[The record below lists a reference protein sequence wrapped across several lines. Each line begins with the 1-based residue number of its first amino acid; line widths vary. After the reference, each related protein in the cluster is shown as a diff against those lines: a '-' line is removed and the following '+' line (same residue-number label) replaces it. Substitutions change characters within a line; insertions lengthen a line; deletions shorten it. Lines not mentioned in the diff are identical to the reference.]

1 MADYIISSVQNP
13 KVKKVVALQQK
24 SSERRKD
31 GLFVVEGQREL
42 QHCIEAGFELDS
54 VFLCPSLCGENIMD
68 RDAFHCLCYEVTP
81 PVYEKMAYQI

>member
-31 GLFVVEGQREL
+31 GLFVVEDQREL
-42 QHCIEAGFELDS
+42 RHCIEAGFELDS
-54 VFLCPSLCGENIMD
+54 VFFCPSLCD
-68 RDAFHCLCYEVTP
+68 
-81 PVYEKMAYQI
+81 